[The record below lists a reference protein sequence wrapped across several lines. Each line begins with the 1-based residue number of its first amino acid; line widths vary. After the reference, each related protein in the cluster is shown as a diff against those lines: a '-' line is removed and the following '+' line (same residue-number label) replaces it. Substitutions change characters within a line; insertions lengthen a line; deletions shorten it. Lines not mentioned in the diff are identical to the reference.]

1 MSFNLADLLEAAV
14 DAAGDRE
21 VLVVGGRRLTYRDF
35 DERANRLAN
44 HLAAAGVAAGDT
56 VGLHLTNSTEYLE
69 GMFAAFKLRAIPV
82 NVNYRYVE
90 RELAHLYEDAGISA
104 LLYHR
109 QFAPRVAAVAPP
121 LKALLTV
128 DDGSPK
134 EAAPGSQDY
143 DAALGAA
150 SADRRPADG
159 RSGDDLYITYT
170 GGTTGVPKGVVW
182 RHEDIFKAAMGG
194 GDLAQS
200 GNYVSGPEEL
210 GQRVREQE
218 QGVVALATP
227 PLMHASAH
235 WLACHQLFTGGKVV
249 MAPQGRFDPATI
261 WGLIDREKVM
271 VLVIVGDAMARPLLD
286 ELTANGD
293 RYDTSSLF
301 VIASSGAL
309 LSASNKERLLELLPD
324 RMVMDA
330 FGSSETGVLGPR
342 GQDGGGFTLN
352 AQTAVLDENGRPVR
366 PGSGRTGR
374 LARRGHVPLR
384 YLGDPQR
391 SAKTFLEVDGER
403 WALIG
408 DEATVEADG
417 TVKVLGRGS
426 QCINTGGEKVYPE
439 EVEEPLR
446 GHPDV
451 QDVVVVGVADERW
464 GERVVAIVQA
474 VAGQSVDVPALQAH
488 ARKHVAGY
496 KVPRDIVLVDE
507 VVRSPAGKPDY
518 RWAKQ
523 VATQRLA

>member
-1 MSFNLADLLEAAV
+1 MTFNLEDLFEAAV
-14 DAAGDRE
+14 DAAPDRE
-21 VLVVGGRRLTYRDF
+21 VLVVGRRRLTYAGL

-44 HLAAAGVAAGDT
+44 HLTAAGVEEGDT

-69 GMFAAFKLRAIPV
+69 GMFAAFKVRAIPV

-90 RELAHLYEDAGISA
+90 RELAHLYDDAGISA

-109 QFAPRVAAVAPP
+109 QFAPRVAGVAPA
-121 LKALLTV
+121 LKALLVV
-128 DDGSPK
+128 DDGTQEDP
-134 EAAPGSQDY
+134 APGSTGY
-143 DAALGAA
+143 DDALRAAPAT
-150 SADRRPADG
+150 RPEVPG
-159 RSGDDLYITYT
+159 RSSDDLYITYT
-170 GGTTGVPKGVVW
+170 GGTTGLPKGVVW

-200 GNYVSGPEEL
+200 GDYVSGPEQL
-210 GQRVREQE
+210 AQRIRGQDN
-218 QGVVALATP
+218 GVVALATP

-235 WLACHQLFTGGKVV
+235 WLACHNLFTGGKVV
-249 MAPQGRFDPATI
+249 MAPHGRFDAPTI
-261 WGLIDREKVM
+261 WQLVTDEKVL
-271 VLVIVGDAMARPLLD
+271 VLVIVGDAMAKPLLD
-286 ELTANGD
+286 ELEAHAD
-293 RYDTSSLF
+293 RYDTSSLW
-301 VIASSGAL
+301 VVASSGAL
-309 LSASNKERLLELLPD
+309 LSSVNKQRLLDLLPD
-324 RMVMDA
+324 RMIMDA

-352 AQTAVLDENGRPVR
+352 DQTAVLDEDGRRVE

-384 YLGDPQR
+384 YLGDPGK
-391 SAKTFLEVDGER
+391 SAETFIEVDGER

-446 GHPDV
+446 GHPAVD
-451 QDVVVVGVADERW
+451 DVVVVGVPDERW
-464 GERVVAIVQA
+464 GERVVAVVQPRNGAA
-474 VAGQSVDVPALQAH
+474 VDLETLQTF
-488 ARKHVAGY
+488 AREHVAGY
-496 KVPRDIVLVDE
+496 KVPRDIVTVDE

-523 VATQRLA
+523 VATQRLS